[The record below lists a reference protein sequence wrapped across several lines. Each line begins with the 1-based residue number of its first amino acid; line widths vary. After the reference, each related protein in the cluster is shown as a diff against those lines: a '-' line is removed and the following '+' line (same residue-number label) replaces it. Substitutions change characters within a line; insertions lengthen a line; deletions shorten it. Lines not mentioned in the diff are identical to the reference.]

1 MTDFLTTSS
10 TYRHPR
16 GLRWQCNGCAKCC
29 SSGLAI
35 GPVEPEIVNGL
46 RDGGIEET
54 WPPARSGWL
63 EEREAAD
70 GSQHFFFQLRQ
81 GRCVFLRDDN
91 LCAIHALMGA
101 KAKPGFCREVPY
113 HFVEDMKGVTA
124 VVRPACGSFFEGFQR
139 DDEVGPELED
149 VHRLPRVTPHR
160 RWSPSQVVVLPGKAI
175 DAASWL
181 RVEEALL
188 ERLHAREEQPD
199 ASVAYIRETLCSILD
214 ASPPK
219 AQSAQYQAALD
230 ALIGVLARVL
240 HDQGGT
246 VQHVA
251 DDHRQRFLEQSL
263 ERLHR
268 AHTTDAGPWESEE
281 RAYANLLL
289 GLSSVEEL
297 RQLEV
302 PEGLGVFCSAS
313 SSAPRQPTR
322 GSHSASIS
330 PSGFAAR
337 QPDDTRA
344 APARCSCD
352 ARPLL
357 AVAAHDTSAPQS
369 ILPHAVVPRRVVRP
383 SPPS

>member
-101 KAKPGFCREVPY
+101 KAKPGFCREFPY
-113 HFVEDMKGVTA
+113 HFVEDVKGVTA

-289 GLSSVEEL
+289 RSFLLSKGFDNWGG
-297 RQLEV
+297 V
-302 PEGLGVFCSAS
+302 PEGLGVFLLGLEVAHRAS
-313 SSAPRQPTR
+313 RHAGESLGEHLAEWVRLRDNQMIR
-322 GSHSASIS
+322 ALLL
-330 PSGFAAR
+330 
-337 QPDDTRA
+337 RA
-344 APARCSCD
+344 APATRDLFLHCGG
-352 ARPLL
+352 
-357 AVAAHDTSAPQS
+357 T
-369 ILPHAVVPRRVVRP
+369 
-383 SPPS
+383 